1 MATLTPTLTLT
12 STDATSDALS
22 ITVTRSLTTGNP
34 SINIA
39 RASVLHTAPTE
50 LLSAAA
56 AVAAGDEVY
65 FYVKNM
71 DSTNFVEVKQASG
84 VVTFAKLRAGEF
96 MFLPLKEAIGL
107 EVQAHTATCIVEYA
121 YWRRA

>member
-22 ITVTRSLTTGNP
+22 ITVTDSLTVTNP

-39 RASVLHTAPTE
+39 RASILHTAETE

-56 AVAAGDEVY
+56 HSAIANDVY

-71 DSTNFVEVKQASG
+71 DGTNFVVVKSAG
-84 VVTFAKLRAGEF
+84 GADFAKLRAGEF
-96 MFLPLKEAIGL
+96 MFLPLKLAAGL
-107 EVQAHTATCIVEYA
+107 EVQADTATCIVEYA
-121 YWRRA
+121 YWAKG

>member
-1 MATLTPTLTLT
+1 MATLTPTLSLT
-12 STDATSDALS
+12 STDATGDELNLTLTA
-22 ITVTRSLTTGNP
+22 SLTTTNP
-34 SINIA
+34 TVNIA

-71 DSTNFVEVKQASG
+71 DGTNFVAVKTAG
-84 VVTFAKLRAGEF
+84 GTDFAKLRPGEF

-107 EVQAHTATCIVEYA
+107 EVQAHTATCIVEYS
-121 YWRRA
+121 YWKRA

>member
-12 STDATSDALS
+12 STDASSDELN
-22 ITVTRSLTTGNP
+22 ITVTDSLTTTNP
-34 SINIA
+34 AINIA
-39 RASVLHTAPTE
+39 RASVLHTAETE

-56 AVAAGDEVY
+56 AVAAVDEVY

-71 DSTNFVEVKQASG
+71 DSTNFVEVKNAAGSA
-84 VVTFAKLRAGEF
+84 TFAKLRAGEF

-107 EVQAHTATCIVEYA
+107 EVQAHTATYDVEYA
-121 YWRRA
+121 YWKKG

>member
-1 MATLTPTLTLT
+1 MATLTPTLTLV

-22 ITVTRSLTTGNP
+22 ITVTDSLTTGNP

-50 LLSAAA
+50 LLSAAD
-56 AVAAGDEVY
+56 AVLAGDEVY
-65 FYVKNM
+65 FYVKNI
-71 DSTNFVEVKQASG
+71 D
-84 VVTFAKLRAGEF
+84 
-96 MFLPLKEAIGL
+96 IGL
-107 EVQAHTATCIVEYA
+107 EVQAHTATCVVEYA

>member
-1 MATLTPTLTLT
+1 MATLTPTLTLV

-22 ITVTRSLTTGNP
+22 ITVTDSLTTGNP

-56 AVAAGDEVY
+56 ATAAGDEVY
-65 FYVKNM
+65 FYVKNI
-71 DSTNFVEVKQASG
+71 DTTNFVAVKTAG
-84 VVTFAKLRAGEF
+84 GTDFAKLRAGEF

-107 EVQAHTATCIVEYA
+107 EVQAHTATCVVEYA

>member
-22 ITVTRSLTTGNP
+22 ITVTDSLTVTNP

-39 RASVLHTAPTE
+39 RASILHTGETE

-56 AVAAGDEVY
+56 HSTAADEIY
-65 FYVKNM
+65 FYVRNM
-71 DSTNFVEVKQASG
+71 DGTNFVDVKNAG
-84 VVTFAKLRAGEF
+84 GTVFAKLRAGEF
-96 MFLPLKEAIGL
+96 MFFPSAAGEGVK
-107 EVQAHTATCIVEYA
+107 VTTATAAAFVESIYFSKA
-121 YWRRA
+121 